1 MSTAHIQELAEY
13 TGLNIAS
20 VTFLALTFR
29 WDMLIPPPDRIVE
42 WSVGLMVGVSILVLN
57 IAKLV
62 KLYYDAKNKSK

>member
-57 IAKLV
+57 IAKLI
-62 KLYYDAKNKSK
+62 KLYYDTKNKSK

>member
-1 MSTAHIQELAEY
+1 MSAAHIQELAEY
-13 TGLNIAS
+13 TGLNVAS

-42 WSVGLMVGVSILVLN
+42 WSIGLMVGVSILVLN

-62 KLYYDAKNKSK
+62 KLYQDIKSKKK